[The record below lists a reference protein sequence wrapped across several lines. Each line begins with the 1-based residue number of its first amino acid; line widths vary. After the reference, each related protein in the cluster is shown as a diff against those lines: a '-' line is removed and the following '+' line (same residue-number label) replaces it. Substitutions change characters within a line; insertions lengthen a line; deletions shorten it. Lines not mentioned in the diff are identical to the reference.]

1 MAEYINNTE
10 YIDRKELVNNINRLV
25 KLTNK
30 DEQEWVKDECIRQ
43 AYCIEKAD
51 VVPRYEVERLQGEL
65 ILAKALA
72 KVRLDAKEAILC
84 KEGQEFVAKAKQ
96 EVAREI
102 FEELK
107 EDLNNLINYYEEK
120 RKYVTE
126 IDYNE
131 LEQLY
136 CDMKIKTFEER
147 LLKIAELKKKY
158 IGDKG
163 E

>member
-43 AYCIEKAD
+43 AYCIQKAD
-51 VVPRYEVERLQGEL
+51 VVPRSEFDAYKREVEDVLERLNVINEDK
-65 ILAKALA
+65 I
-72 KVRLDAKEAILC
+72 KVEVFL
-84 KEGQEFVAKAKQ
+84 AKQ

-102 FEELK
+102 IADFRK
-107 EDLNNLINYYEEK
+107 MIKGYEN
-120 RKYVTE
+120 
-126 IDYNE
+126 IDVYLDRIE
-131 LEQLY
+131 
-136 CDMKIKTFEER
+136 
-147 LLKIAELKKKY
+147 KKY
-158 IGDKG
+158 IG